1 LIWESIV
8 QAVAWVFKNHTKDQL
23 ATRIS
28 FEGNVKDPDVSI
40 WVIIGQVLRNAFIQ
54 ALYPSLENS
63 VNIKS
68 VSDDKKE
75 TKLSKAFKESAKQ
88 K

>member
-1 LIWESIV
+1 
-8 QAVAWVFKNHTKDQL
+8 
-23 ATRIS
+23 
-28 FEGNVKDPDVSI
+28 
-40 WVIIGQVLRNAFIQ
+40 LRNAFIQ